1 MVETVIAAA
10 LVLVPLFLAIPVIAK
25 YMDIRT
31 QVVQGARYAAWERTV
46 WFGGAAAAPVGF
58 GASVSNTWYANE
70 KTDEV
75 IRTEIGARILA
86 KNGGA
91 FNTTTDQQSSGALT
105 ASSMWQDRRG
115 TPMLQNYNAIAD
127 KNDNNEPPG
136 IVNTLLGPLMD
147 IAALVSSFTLDTHA
161 QYTANVAL
169 TVQEVAFNT
178 DPLAVTPGGG
188 NAMAKQRYDNDFLV
202 TGSTMNVSEKNAI
215 IANGWSANG
224 PGSFTDLQKEDN
236 GSADKKT
243 SVYRQ
248 VRGLTP
254 TSIFQPTNGVANALM
269 DVLNGVALVFLPE
282 LSTLKLGKI
291 DVDQVPADRTQ

>member
-1 MVETVIAAA
+1 MVEAVIAAA
-10 LVLVPLFLAIPVIAK
+10 LVLIPLFLAIPVIAK

-70 KTDEV
+70 KTDDV

-86 KNGGA
+86 RNGGA
-91 FNTTTDQQSSGALT
+91 FNTTTDQASSGALA
-105 ASSMWQDRRG
+105 ASGMWQDRRG

-127 KNDNNEPPG
+127 QNDNNEPPG

-161 QYTANVAL
+161 QYTANVSL
-169 TVQEVAFNT
+169 TVQEVAFNN
-178 DPLAVTPGGG
+178 DNSLATA

-202 TGSTMNVSEKNAI
+202 TGSTMNFSEKNAI
-215 IANGWSANG
+215 IANGWNANG
-224 PGSFTDLQKEDN
+224 PGSFDDLKKEDN

-269 DVLNGVALVFLPE
+269 DVLNGVMLVFLPE
-282 LSTLKLGKI
+282 LSTLQLGKI